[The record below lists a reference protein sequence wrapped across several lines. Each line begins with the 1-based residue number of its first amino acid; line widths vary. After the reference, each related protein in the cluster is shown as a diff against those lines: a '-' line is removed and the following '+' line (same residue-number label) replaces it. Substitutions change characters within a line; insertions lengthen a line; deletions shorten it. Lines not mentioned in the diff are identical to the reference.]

1 MLLCVAHEEAKA
13 HTMAKRER
21 SARKRVWSA
30 PWVSA
35 ECCIHLLSR
44 RETLRMRSV
53 AAPSTSHGGEQ
64 RSRRQQRRR
73 NFFFFIDRQQKATR
87 CGGTET
93 HTQAH
98 LAYTHL
104 ADTHTHTL
112 LADTHT
118 HTLWTQQTTNALR
131 CCASLCCAIGIGC
144 AIDIGI
150 ASKLMRSVVTLLLRC
165 RRRAKRFPHSSV
177 CLHCARQTMRCA
189 AMRWQLSVVA
199 TVNEADA
206 TRCDAPQTVLQLFA
220 LSMHR
225 TPQQPAASRTLSSPS
240 PALPF
245 PLVFVVA
252 IGLVRIDQVQAEWA
266 FAKGGA
272 WFVSCTCSALIY
284 AAAASTTTP
293 PRPLPLRS
301 SHCSLFHSS

>member
-1 MLLCVAHEEAKA
+1 
-13 HTMAKRER
+13 MAKRER

-93 HTQAH
+93 HTH
-98 LAYTHL
+98 MHSRHIHTHTPLAYTH
-104 ADTHTHTL
+104 THTPGIHTHTYQ
-112 LADTHT
+112 T

-131 CCASLCCAIGIGC
+131 CCALLCSAVLRCAIGIVC

-150 ASKLMRSVVTLLLRC
+150 ASKLMRSAVTLLLRC

-206 TRCDAPQTVLQLFA
+206 MRCATNCPPTVCTFYAP
-220 LSMHR
+220 H
-225 TPQQPAASRTLSSPS
+225 PAAASSTISLSPPPS
-240 PALPF
+240 FTF
-245 PLVFVVA
+245 PLGFCCCHWPSADRSSSGRVGVCK
-252 IGLVRIDQVQAEWA
+252 R
-266 FAKGGA
+266 GA
-272 WFVSCTCSALIY
+272 WFVSCTCGALIY
-284 AAAASTTTP
+284 AAAASTP
-293 PRPLPLRS
+293 NMLHLPPLPS
-301 SHCSLFHSS
+301 CHCSLFHSS

>member
-112 LADTHT
+112 LAYTHT
-118 HTLWTQQTTNALR
+118 HTLDTADNKCFAL
-131 CCASLCCAIGIGC
+131 LCCAIGIGC

-177 CLHCARQTMRCA
+177 CLHCARQTMRCDA
-189 AMRWQLSVVA
+189 VATFSCCNGQRGRRDAMRCA
-199 TVNEADA
+199 TNCPPTVC
-206 TRCDAPQTVLQLFA
+206 TFYAP
-220 LSMHR
+220 H
-225 TPQQPAASRTLSSPS
+225 P
-240 PALPF
+240 
-245 PLVFVVA
+245 
-252 IGLVRIDQVQAEWA
+252 
-266 FAKGGA
+266 
-272 WFVSCTCSALIY
+272 
-284 AAAASTTTP
+284 AAAS
-293 PRPLPLRS
+293 S
-301 SHCSLFHSS
+301 Q